1 MTATNIYLGAE
12 LNTTGRAYWAM
23 SRMVNHGWSVLSFGL
38 DCGGWWR
45 LRTPSGVELPVAAD
59 PIDHTPS
66 SQQQVP
72 GQPGAPL
79 LPLHACRLLHQCAQH
94 RDDAAHGADDAAR
107 TIAAMLRLGLPA
119 GRAHAVDA
127 RCPWY
132 LPQHGAVQPAA
143 SVRRAYWAA
152 TTLTDDYGWRITGVD
167 SRGFTAV
174 GPYDAEEVRY
184 ACATTSDST
193 TSARLARLL
202 PQVHSDGGT
211 DELHRLLVEHQ
222 QAHQSRAVARS

>member
-1 MTATNIYLGAE
+1 MTVTGIYPE

-38 DCGGWWR
+38 DCGGWLR
-45 LRTPSGVELPVAAD
+45 LRTPSGVEMPVAAD

-66 SQQQVP
+66 SHQRIS

-79 LPLHACRLLHQCAQH
+79 LPLHACRLLHQCAQK
-94 RDDAAHGADDAAR
+94 RDVVHGGDDTAR
-107 TIAAMLRLGLPA
+107 TIAAMLRLGMPA
-119 GRAHAVDA
+119 GRAHADDA

-132 LPQHGAVQPAA
+132 LPHHGAVHPPA

-167 SRGFTAV
+167 ARGFTAV
-174 GPYDAEEVRY
+174 GPYEEEEARY
-184 ACATTSDST
+184 ACGTAAECTTSS
-193 TSARLARLL
+193 RLARLL
-202 PQVHSDGGT
+202 PHVHSDGGT
-211 DELHRLLVEHQ
+211 DELRRLLVEHQ
-222 QAHQSRAVARS
+222 QDRQSMVVTRS